1 MRKLSNV
8 EVLKYKR
15 LIGKLRM
22 KEECRNE
29 KVQAREIDSN
39 K

>member
-1 MRKLSNV
+1 MRKLSNL

-15 LIGKLRM
+15 LIRKLRM
-22 KEECRNE
+22 KEECGNE